1 MPAASRKRSTR
12 LTVNFHPRCK
22 RGSKRELRA
31 PSLSMTNERRQPG
44 STHPTRD
51 RVGQFGVRRP
61 DENRSGDAPDLGHLS
76 HLSPVFQLVR
86 RVSAAVRPDRQLRNW
101 RTRFGRGGRLP
112 QGRRCL
118 HALRHVLHDEVSLCA
133 PARVQC
139 RFSARDAAL
148 PGRRAAREKISAR
161 QRELAKTDC
170 NGRLAGLVAPLAN
183 WANNRRNGPTR
194 PAMEKMLGIDRRAAF
209 PSYHGRTFVMRSKRS
224 VPPVDYSA
232 PAVGRKAILYATCFV
247 NYSHSRIGEAT
258 RAVLA
263 RNGVETE
270 VLYPRC
276 CSMPQLEQGDLAAV
290 ARSACEVAA
299 VLGPRI
305 DKGYDIV
312 ALAPSCALMLKFEWP
327 LIVPGNSAVEKLSKA
342 TFDNQRVRRR
352 HRSQGRACPRP
363 IAVGGRGCSS
373 PRLPCPRPKYRP
385 KSGRNATV
393 VAWLRHLRDRAVL
406 RPWRALGR
414 AQAKFRDR
422 RQGRGAGRPP
432 SVAER
437 KAVPFLRVSARR
449 HAYPSGDGDGG
460 KRRKPA
466 QTPDASNRTRCPRL
480 RDPRTVV

>member
-1 MPAASRKRSTR
+1 MREGSLDAPTRHAIAWDDLDFADRTKTAAEMRRIWDICHTCRRCFNLCDAFPRLFDLIDSSATGELDSVAVEDYHKVADACTLCDMCFMTKCPYVPPHEFNVDFPHVMLRYRAVELREKKYRRGSVNSPRPTATDAWLASWRRSPIGQTTEGMRRLGQRWRRCWGSTGERRSRAITAAPSSCDRSVRCRRSTTR
-12 LTVNFHPRCK
+12 HQPSAARRSSTRPVSSITAIRILARRPARSSPAT
-22 RGSKRELRA
+22 GSK
-31 PSLSMTNERRQPG
+31 PKCCIPG
-44 STHPTRD
+44 
-51 RVGQFGVRRP
+51 V
-61 DENRSGDAPDLGHLS
+61 
-76 HLSPVFQLVR
+76 
-86 RVSAAVRPDRQLRNW
+86 AV
-101 RTRFGRGGRLP
+101 
-112 QGRRCL
+112 C
-118 HALRHVLHDEVSLCA
+118 
-133 PARVQC
+133 
-139 RFSARDAAL
+139 
-148 PGRRAAREKISAR
+148 
-161 QRELAKTDC
+161 
-170 NGRLAGLVAPLAN
+170 
-183 WANNRRNGPTR
+183 
-194 PAMEKMLGIDRRAAF
+194 
-209 PSYHGRTFVMRSKRS
+209 
-224 VPPVDYSA
+224 
-232 PAVGRKAILYATCFV
+232 
-247 NYSHSRIGEAT
+247 
-258 RAVLA
+258 
-263 RNGVETE
+263 
-270 VLYPRC
+270 
-276 CSMPQLEQGDLAAV
+276 DLAAV

-312 ALAPSCALMLKFEWP
+312 ALVPSCALMLKFEWP